1 MEEISQ
7 LKEKVAEELGQYKS
21 SKVNYSQM
29 ERDMLYEVAIKLNG
43 ILASKS
49 RLKKVE
55 LDKESQQLITQQ
67 NKVADTKNKLDT
79 TELKTVVQNQITVL
93 SKFVSVLLEKEN
105 ELSRCVCQ
113 KHMQLIHKY
122 ENLKLN
128 CKDEILLVPKFE
140 MDSTEKTAQQL
151 KESLNLITSQFEMK
165 EQSMSAKVQ
174 SLQQTISMYEQK
186 QEELSGLLKLQ
197 IEENKLIQKSLE

>member
-79 TELKTVVQNQITVL
+79 TELKTVVQNQIVALPLAL
-93 SKFVSVLLEKEN
+93 S
-105 ELSRCVCQ
+105 LSSSRS
-113 KHMQLIHKY
+113 HRLALPASLRDSPPLPHSPSFGTH
-122 ENLKLN
+122 LAFSAGWAR
-128 CKDEILLVPKFE
+128 LV
-140 MDSTEKTAQQL
+140 
-151 KESLNLITSQFEMK
+151 
-165 EQSMSAKVQ
+165 
-174 SLQQTISMYEQK
+174 
-186 QEELSGLLKLQ
+186 
-197 IEENKLIQKSLE
+197 